1 MFFNLAKLLQ
11 KCILAAL
18 AIVLCLIVME
28 NFLNKF
34 NFYQP
39 HGPKDSIAR
48 ESSIVILEQQQFVE
62 AAVDSNNNNDVAVA
76 ISSTD
81 DSQMSEAAA
90 ILLWWTPFIGEMEY
104 TKNCG
109 NSVCFFTGNQ
119 KYFNHDKLKVF
130 FGHSGFKRR
139 LKQLICSTCRHCCST
154 AAI

>member
-28 NFLNKF
+28 NFLNRF
-34 NFYQP
+34 ILYQLN
-39 HGPKDSIAR
+39 GPKDSVAR
-48 ESSIVILEQQQFVE
+48 ESSIVVLEQQQAVE
-62 AAVDSNNNNDVAVA
+62 AAVDSNSNNDVAA
-76 ISSTD
+76 TLSSTD

-119 KYFNHDKLKVF
+119 KYFNHEKLKVVARNCDF
-130 FGHSGFKRR
+130 ARS
-139 LKQLICSTCRHCCST
+139 LQLNCFTCRHCCST